1 MWFLSTFIYL
11 KGLYF
16 TSSLKFTFA
25 MYRILHWQFFLFLS
39 MLLKLLFHCL
49 FTCIVSQK
57 ISADILIFVPL
68 HVTCL
73 FLSFWLLFYFI
84 TIWRKFEYD
93 VPSCF
98 LLHVSYLR
106 LSELLLLYI
115 LFNAFGIILDKIQF
129 FLPVF
134 LLLIQGL
141 QLHIY

>member
-25 MYRILHWQFFLFLS
+25 MYRILRWQVFLFLS

-57 ISADILIFVPL
+57 ISADVLIFVPL

-73 FLSFWLLFYFI
+73 FLSFRLLFYFI
-84 TIWRKFEYD
+84 TIRRKFDYG

-129 FLPVF
+129 FLPIF
-134 LLLIQGL
+134 PFLIQGL